1 MTLREHVTNAAKRLQ
16 QAGINDSEALADAE
30 LLARHV
36 LAWDRSTY
44 LVRNHEPPPKT
55 FNTAYKKTIKRRTA
69 REPVSLITE
78 EREFWGLK
86 FSVKSGVLIPRPET
100 ELIIE
105 TAINL
110 FPDRTTAELSIADI
124 GTGSGCLAVAL
135 ALEFPQSIVNALD
148 TSAIALRVAQQNCIL
163 HNVNDR
169 VTLVENSFEDW
180 LSMRNRPPYELDLIV
195 ANLPY
200 IPHSAIKT
208 LSPEVRMYEPYCALD
223 GGPDGLFLLRQ
234 LLKVAPNCLT
244 VKGFLLIEIGNGQ
257 AQKLEQTVESIP
269 NLVLRGFRTDL
280 QGISRTAIIERSS
293 PS

>member
-16 QAGINDSEALADAE
+16 QAGINDSEAFADAE

-36 LAWDRSTY
+36 LDWDRSTY
-44 LVRNHEPPPKT
+44 LVRNHEAPPQT
-55 FNTAYKKTIKRRTA
+55 FDTAYKKTIKRRTA

-86 FSVKSGVLIPRPET
+86 FSVKPGVLIPRPET

-110 FPDRTTAELSIADI
+110 FPDRTKAELSIADI

-148 TSAIALRVAQQNCIL
+148 TSAIALRIAQQNCIL
-163 HNVNDR
+163 HSVSDR
-169 VTLVENSFEDW
+169 VTLVENNFKDW
-180 LSMRNRPPYELDLIV
+180 LSTRNRPPYELDLIV

-200 IPHSAIKT
+200 IPQSAIKT
-208 LSPEVRMYEPYCALD
+208 LSPEVRMYEPYSALD

-244 VKGFLLIEIGNGQ
+244 VEGFLLIEIGNGQ
-257 AQKLEQTVESIP
+257 AQKLEQAVESIP
-269 NLVLRGFRTDL
+269 NLVFRGFRTDL

>member
-1 MTLREHVTNAAKRLQ
+1 M
-16 QAGINDSEALADAE
+16 S
-30 LLARHV
+30 
-36 LAWDRSTY
+36 
-44 LVRNHEPPPKT
+44 
-55 FNTAYKKTIKRRTA
+55 
-69 REPVSLITE
+69 
-78 EREFWGLK
+78 
-86 FSVKSGVLIPRPET
+86 
-100 ELIIE
+100 
-105 TAINL
+105 
-110 FPDRTTAELSIADI
+110 
-124 GTGSGCLAVAL
+124 
-135 ALEFPQSIVNALD
+135 
-148 TSAIALRVAQQNCIL
+148 
-163 HNVNDR
+163 DR
-169 VTLVENSFEDW
+169 VTLVENNFEDW
-180 LSMRNRPPYELDLIV
+180 LSTRNRPPYELDLIV

-200 IPHSAIKT
+200 IPQSAIKT